1 MKKVLSLLILI
12 LLIVAVYWI
21 FFKKRKD
28 TTETQQPVPLAVTN
42 KSDAFN
48 TTFGNMLAV
57 YYNLKDAFV
66 DWDTAR
72 VNQLTRSLKAQADS
86 LPVKQLKADSS
97 IIKMA
102 QDYSGTISG
111 EAMGILG
118 EKDIQE
124 KRKSFYTLS
133 EALYELVRTVRY
145 DGQVIY
151 HQHCPMAFNETEEAF
166 WLSNKNE
173 IVNPYLG
180 NKHPKYKTGMLHC
193 GDVTDSL
200 DFRKKQ

>member
-21 FFKKRKD
+21 FFKKKKD

-57 YYNLKDAFV
+57 YYNLKDAFG

-72 VNQLTRSLKAQADS
+72 VNQLTRSLKTQADS
-86 LPVKQLKADSS
+86 LPVRQLKADSS

-200 DFRKKQ
+200 DFRKKP